1 MTNNATTQ
9 RDRDNLIEALRECL
23 SPEAISYIHAA
34 LQRQIKRDE
43 PRIENGTTTLANADA
58 CVEARWFLEDI
69 LEDILDPIA

>member
-34 LQRQIKRDE
+34 LLDRIDRDGE
-43 PRIENGTTTLANADA
+43 RVSDGQDMIEGWA
-58 CVEARWFLEDI
+58 EAHWFHYA
-69 LEDILDPIA
+69 ILDEMIA